1 MSIDHS
7 QGSLSE
13 VFKDKDM
20 YCKNNETKNDSNK
33 KQIINKKNV
42 HP

>member
-7 QGSLSE
+7 QGSPSE

-20 YCKNNETKNDSNK
+20 YCENNETKNDSNK
-33 KQIINKKNV
+33 KKLLIKNV